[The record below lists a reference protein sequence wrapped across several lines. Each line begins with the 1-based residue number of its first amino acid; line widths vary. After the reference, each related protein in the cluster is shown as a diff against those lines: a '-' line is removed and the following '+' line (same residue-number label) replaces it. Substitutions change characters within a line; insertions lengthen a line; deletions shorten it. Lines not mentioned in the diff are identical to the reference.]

1 MTAATGRVA
10 GPKPFAPLADEGG
23 LKFGLAA
30 SVAPYRNWLMTL
42 SPTTGLMSQAAAN
55 TPGQIAAGFCDR
67 DSAGSSTAGAAEM
80 VGRWNFVSGFP
91 NSTASQDSILA
102 TDIAAPFYFVDNQ
115 TIGKKSHVT
124 GSNRSLGGLVFGL
137 DDDPTVG
144 ITPIIW
150 CNPLAWTIARGAALA
165 NAFPGGNLAKAID
178 AGAGTD
184 LAETLLDN
192 IAYQHGPVSAVLFD
206 VAGTTLAASGGTD
219 YKTLILTKRTAA
231 DPSTAVTVATV
242 DTKTTAFTQY
252 TSIPFVLS
260 AVAGAI
266 DLLEDDLLFLSETHG
281 GSGAIIPA
289 GKLRVIRKVA

>member
-115 TIGKKSHVT
+115 TIGKLSHVT

-137 DDDPTVG
+137 DDDPTSG
-144 ITPIIW
+144 LTPIIW
-150 CNPLAWTIARGAALA
+150 CNPLAWLIARGAMIA
-165 NAFPGGNLAKAID
+165 NAMIFGSHQINDAAANTATTERAI
-178 AGAGTD
+178 
-184 LAETLLDN
+184 
-192 IAYQHGPVSAVLFD
+192 VSAKLHGTITGVEFD
-206 VAGTTLAASGGTD
+206 GAAVAADNTD
-219 YKTLILTKRTAA
+219 YDVITISRRDAA
-231 DPSTAVTVATV
+231 DAYASATTIATY
-242 DTKTTAFTQY
+242 DTRAAGQGAISAFV
-252 TSIPFVLS
+252 PAAFALS
-260 AVAGAI
+260 AVAGV
-266 DLLEDDLLFLSETHG
+266 LNVLETTRYTITVAKNGAGKVL
-281 GSGAIIPA
+281 SGAFTIN
-289 GKLRVIRKVA
+289 GQVL